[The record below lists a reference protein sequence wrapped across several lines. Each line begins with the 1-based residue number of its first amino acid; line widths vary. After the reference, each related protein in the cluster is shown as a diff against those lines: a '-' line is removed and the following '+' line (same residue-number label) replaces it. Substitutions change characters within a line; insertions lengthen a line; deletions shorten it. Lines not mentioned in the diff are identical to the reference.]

1 MEDLS
6 QEVEAAMRMLQE
18 RVKNPDDTGLDPAE
32 LEQEIKDLQS
42 FNEVYRTRFD
52 PTPPQPPKKID
63 FHGRQV
69 SVHRVNNHPMLFE
82 AAAAVRS
89 GKKPENALEV
99 AYGHDPGIDHYP
111 EIFDIFQQKYPT
123 LYNKM
128 IEITSRMRATNA
140 TWQSE
145 AERKAVITKEEQ
157 AERDFYPSVSYVA
170 MASIARQ
177 IDPQYSL
184 DRLY

>member
-52 PTPPQPPKKID
+52 PTPPKPPKKID
-63 FHGRQV
+63 FHGSQV
-69 SVHRVNNHPMLFE
+69 SVHRVNNHPILFE
-82 AAAAVRS
+82 AAAAVRA
-89 GKKPENALEV
+89 GKKPESAIEV
-99 AYGHDPGIDHYP
+99 AYGHDPDIDHYS
-111 EIFDIFQQKYPT
+111 EIFDIFLQKHPA
-123 LYNKM
+123 LYRKM
-128 IEITSRMRATNA
+128 VELTSRMKTTGA

-145 AERKAVITKEEQ
+145 VEQRAVITKEEQ